1 MKAPQLIHP
10 TTNKRVT
17 ANYANVVRVAKLIPF
32 SRLDAKWQTL
42 INGYKT
48 LGYPVAITEEGPH
61 MVACSQ
67 WVEKQMAH
75 VPTHFSSNHH
85 CSPRYMKRV
94 RSFPLLR
101 KSDEGN
107 TCLHVKTTDG
117 CGIYFVTGTD
127 VREIAKFL
135 TDIVVQYPPAGYATT
150 VSFLGVDT
158 TDASMVVMIAHDL
171 PEN

>member
-10 TTNKRVT
+10 TTHKRVT

-48 LGYPVAITEEGPH
+48 LGYPVAITTEESN
-61 MVACSQ
+61 MVACNK
-67 WVEKQMAH
+67 WVEQRMARM
-75 VPTHFSSNHH
+75 PTHFSSKHH
-85 CSPRYMKRV
+85 CSPQYMKRV

-101 KSDEGN
+101 RSDEGN
-107 TCLHVKTTDG
+107 TCLHVKTTEG
-117 CGIYFVTGTD
+117 CGLYFVTGTD
-127 VREIAKFL
+127 TQQIAKFL
-135 TDIVVQYPPAGYATT
+135 TDIVVQYPPTGYMTT
-150 VSFLGVDT
+150 VSFMCVDPR
-158 TDASMVVMIAHDL
+158 DESMVVMISHDL